1 METVE
6 EVAAVS
12 DPGEVGREHHNKGD
26 RFIVGISNI
35 AAWLFPA
42 LMIAICAQVV
52 LRNAGMNQA
61 WLDDLQWWIYG
72 AAVLIGVGYA
82 VTTDSHVRVDVL
94 FDNYTPEKQTRI
106 TLFAI
111 GWLFLPFIIL
121 AWDTSAPYAITSVVA
136 DEGSSSPN
144 GLHNLWLIKVFMN
157 ISFIFIAI
165 ACWAAL
171 VRLISRLHRPTVSR
185 QMLYALPSVVFV
197 INLIIYYS
205 VWALIWATSPA
216 ETTTRDVGRH
226 WFFDELEL
234 GNYDLKYTV
243 IAAVVVSVIVV
254 GLARIM
260 DRNAR
265 AEG

>member
-1 METVE
+1 MDSAEV
-6 EVAAVS
+6 VAAVT

-26 RFIVGISNI
+26 RFIVFISNI

-42 LMIAICAQVV
+42 LMIAITAQVI

-72 AAVLIGVGYA
+72 AAVLVGVGYA

-94 FDNYTPEKQTRI
+94 YDNYTPEKQTRI

-121 AWDTSAPYAITSVVA
+121 AWDTSAPYAITSIVA

-144 GLHNLWLIKVFMN
+144 GLHNLWIIKAFMNVSFVFIALACLAALIRLIK
-157 ISFIFIAI
+157 
-165 ACWAAL
+165 
-171 VRLISRLHRPTVSR
+171 RLKRPTISRVMLH
-185 QMLYALPSVVFV
+185 ALPSTMFV
-197 INLIIYYS
+197 INLIVYYAS
-205 VWALIWATSPA
+205 WTFLWATADA
-216 ETTTRDVGRH
+216 EATTRDIGRH
-226 WFFDELEL
+226 WFFDEIEW
-234 GNYDLKYTV
+234 GNYDIKYTIIV
-243 IAAVVVSVIVV
+243 TVIVSIIV
-254 GLARIM
+254 IGLARVL